1 MFCKDCDKFYNVVS
15 IFPNTEPSI
24 KGIDCLEQDAYVMM
38 NTTTLVLTTTKTD
51 YISSSEKASITAS
64 VTGGNGG
71 YKYKIGSSEYQV
83 SNVFT
88 DLIEGSYTI
97 TAKDRNNNIV
107 STVVKISKKPVFVAK
122 PVVLHGITKIFTTTD
137 TFSSYSWSVVG
148 GTIVSGGNSQT
159 VTILFP
165 TMGNA
170 TVTVNTVNSNG
181 ATGTAS
187 YNIEVTDK
195 VLVNAKAILQGAYV
209 YTTNGSYFSM
219 RDDLRIKGFIPL
231 NQPYGKSPY
240 ITISPSVFSYV
251 NVRND
256 GNEKID
262 ISVLGEMGYFGDNIT
277 PKSNKDTDVVDWVYL
292 QLRTKNTGV
301 QVYPVY
307 STRSALI
314 LRNGN
319 IVDVD
324 GVSPVKFKVDA
335 HSANDLFDKFYLVV
349 KHRNHLGVMTAFSVE
364 FNEDTNGYYKT
375 SFDFTDTDNSAW
387 FTGSNTAMTS
397 LQGYKA
403 LKAGDAN
410 LNGQV
415 TATNSGNDIASLLS
429 KVGPTTPNNIVTGYH
444 KEDVTMDGLVEYLGG
459 SQSDLYLINAV
470 VGVFTTSNV
479 VTEQLPPTS

>member
-71 YKYKIGSSEYQV
+71 YKYKIGSSEYQA

-97 TAKDRNNNIV
+97 TAKDRNNNTI

-122 PVVLHGITKIFTTTD
+122 LVVLHGVTKTFTTTD

-165 TMGNA
+165 TIGNA
-170 TVTVNTVNSNG
+170 TVTVNTINSNG

-195 VLVNAKAILQGAYV
+195 ILVSTKTVLQGPSV
-209 YTTNGSYFSM
+209 YNLITGTFLM
-219 RDDLRIKGFIPL
+219 KDTLRVKGHIPYK
-231 NQPYGKSPY
+231 QPYGTTPY
-240 ITISPSVFSYV
+240 NNSFYV
-251 NVRND
+251 NVKNTGD
-256 GNEKID
+256 ETIN
-262 ISVLGEMGYFGDNIT
+262 SNVLGITGYASNLIDPISDN
-277 PKSNKDTDVVDWVYL
+277 PKNVVDWVYL
-292 QLRTKNTGV
+292 QLRTKNPGV
-301 QVYPVY
+301 EVYPVY

-314 LRNGN
+314 LRDGS

-335 HSANDLFDKFYLVV
+335 LSTNDLLNKFYLVV
-349 KHRNHLGVMTAFSVE
+349 KHRNHLGAMTKFPIG
-364 FNEDTNGYYKT
+364 FNENATGYYL
-375 SFDFTDTDNSAW
+375 SDEFDFTSTDSVFWNNNTGNTPVVTIQQFNALWAGDSNGDGQIKS
-387 FTGSNTAMTS
+387 TGSSNDLAA
-397 LQGYKA
+397 LQ
-403 LKAGDAN
+403 
-410 LNGQV
+410 
-415 TATNSGNDIASLLS
+415 S
-429 KVGPTTPNNIVTGYH
+429 KVGVFTPNNIIKGYYR
-444 KEDVTMDGLVEYLGG
+444 EDVNMDGLVTYAASLNSE
-459 SQSDLYLINAV
+459 DKILIQTISPNNQ
-470 VGVFTTSNV
+470 TII
-479 VTEQLPPTS
+479 EKIPPSS